1 LLREILIIVIKKF
14 IHQFASPKTY
24 FYQVNRIYPWLLY
37 ISLAIYLTAI
47 VWGLFFTPK
56 DFVQGNSYRII
67 YFHVPASFIAQSL
80 YAAMAISSL
89 VYLVWK
95 VKLAAYLSRSIAPVG
110 ATITFIALVS
120 GSIWGIPTWGT
131 WWEWD
136 ARITSTLILFIMYL
150 GLISLHNSFNNFDK
164 ADKLFA
170 YLSIIG
176 FVQIPIIKKSV
187 DWWSSLHQPASITL
201 TEKPAIDPAML
212 YPLFMAIIGF
222 SGLIACL
229 VILSSKVQI
238 YKREKTKNWIKN
250 YV

>member
-1 LLREILIIVIKKF
+1 MLREIINTVIKKF

-24 FYQVNRIYPWLLY
+24 FLQVKRLYPWVFY
-37 ISLAIYLTAI
+37 ISIAIYVVAI
-47 VWGLFFTPK
+47 IWGLLFTPK

-80 YAAMAISSL
+80 YAAMAFSSA
-89 VYLVWK
+89 VYLIWK

-110 ATITFIALVS
+110 ATVTLIALIS

-150 GLISLHNSFNNFDK
+150 GLISLHNSFNNFEK
-164 ADKLFA
+164 ADKLFS
-170 YLSIIG
+170 YLAIIG
-176 FVQIPIIKKSV
+176 FIQIPIIKKSV
-187 DWWSSLHQPASITL
+187 DWWSSLHQPASITISD
-201 TEKPAIDPAML
+201 KPSIDPVML
-212 YPLFMAIIGF
+212 YPLFLSIIGF
-222 SGLIACL
+222 SGLVACL

-238 YKREKTKNWIKN
+238 YKREKNKNWIKD